1 MKLRNFLI
9 TVNLAALWA
18 NPSVAHVSEQGFVLL
33 LPTGAYISA
42 GVAVVALT
50 VVALFA
56 MPEHVLKRAFAVRAV
71 PSKNFGK
78 LPNVTSV
85 LSFCLMCFGIYIGV
99 YGPRDPLSNLMPL
112 GFWTIGWI
120 ALVSL
125 AAFIGNL
132 WTWINPWMGLYRLLG
147 INRPVLRLTD
157 SIGVWPATLTLVA
170 FAAFLLADPAPDDP
184 ARLAQLVA
192 CYWVFT
198 FVGLL
203 LFGPKW
209 CQSAELGHAL
219 LAAFASLGLVRLQNP
234 AGIGGPGW
242 QIAQASPVPAAGLF
256 ALTMLGVG
264 SFDGLN
270 ETFWWLGQIGVNP
283 LEFPGRSA
291 IIGVTLLGLVGAI
304 LGLMAVFALVIWMG
318 IALAQVRVP
327 FSLAFGWLAL
337 CVLPIALVYHMAH
350 YLTAFL
356 VGFQYTI
363 AAISDPFAT
372 GADYLGIEPFR
383 VTTGFFNRIDTV
395 RLIWIAQAGL
405 VVLGHV
411 WSVLLA
417 HRVAIILFGD
427 HRRAAIATLPLSIFM
442 IGYTFLGLW
451 LLAAPKGA

>member
-1 MKLRNFLI
+1 MKLRNFI
-9 TVNLAALWA
+9 ICVNLSVLWA
-18 NPSVAHVSEQGFVLL
+18 NPAMAHVSEQGFVLL

-56 MPEHVLKRAFAVRAV
+56 VPDRVVRRMFSTRLL
-71 PSKNFGK
+71 PSKDFGK
-78 LPNVTSV
+78 LQILTSL
-85 LSFCLMCFGIYIGV
+85 LSFCLMLFGIYIGV

-125 AAFIGNL
+125 AAFLGNL
-132 WTWINPWMGLYRLLG
+132 WIWVNPWMGPYRLLG
-147 INRPVLRLTD
+147 INEPVLRMPD
-157 SIGVWPATLTLVA
+157 SIGVWPATLILVA

-184 ARLAQLVA
+184 ARLAHLVA
-192 CYWVFT
+192 GYWAFT
-198 FVGLL
+198 FAGML

-209 CQSAELGHAL
+209 CHSAELGHAL
-219 LAAFASLGLVRLQNP
+219 FAAFASMATLRLREP

-242 QIAQASPVPAAGLF
+242 QIAQSPPVPAAGIF

-291 IIGVTLLGLVGAI
+291 IIGVTLLGLIGAI
-304 LGLMAVFALVIWMG
+304 LGLMAVFVLVIWMG
-318 IALAQVRVP
+318 MALAHQRVP
-327 FSLAFGWLAL
+327 LGQACGWLAL
-337 CVLPIALVYHMAH
+337 CVLPIAVVYHMAH
-350 YLTAFL
+350 YLTAFI
-356 VGFQYTI
+356 VGIQYTI
-363 AAISDPFAT
+363 AATTDPFAT
-372 GADYLGIEPFR
+372 GADLLGIQPFR
-383 VTTGFFNRIDTV
+383 VTTGFFNRVDTV
-395 RLIWIAQAGL
+395 RLIWVTQAVL
-405 VVLGHV
+405 VILGHV

-417 HRVAIILFGD
+417 HRVAITLFGD
-427 HRRAAIATLPLSIFM
+427 HRRAAIATLPLSVFM